1 LLSRAQ
7 AEAQRASLL
16 PKPAC
21 LSDQVLVRTV
31 NIASLLTSGASSAQR
46 AAIQI
51 GKRAYNV
58 PEGIVM
64 PSLTVTLLLFTAMAQ
79 AQQNSAPAFE
89 VATIKPAASD
99 ARGRFIQPG
108 PGGGIRITNMT
119 LKDMIEFAWQ
129 MQPFQLSGGPPWL
142 DSVHYDIVAKPEAK
156 TSFDEMRPMLQAL
169 LADRFQ
175 LRTHRETKELPIYA
189 LVLARKD
196 GKLGPDLTESKEG
209 SCEKLDPSH
218 PPPPQPGAPLPR
230 ICGNMLIGPGQLTML
245 GHPISE
251 LTQLLSR
258 MVERKVVD
266 QTGLKGNFDISLQF
280 PRDEAPP
287 APDGPPARID
297 MAGAIFSTFPDRLG
311 LKFESTKGPVEVIV
325 IDSAEKPSEN

>member
-1 LLSRAQ
+1 
-7 AEAQRASLL
+7 
-16 PKPAC
+16 
-21 LSDQVLVRTV
+21 
-31 NIASLLTSGASSAQR
+31 
-46 AAIQI
+46 
-51 GKRAYNV
+51 
-58 PEGIVM
+58 M
-64 PSLTVTLLLFTAMAQ
+64 PSLTISVILLLSAAMAQ
-79 AQQNSAPAFE
+79 AQQNPAPGFE
-89 VATIKPAASD
+89 IASIKPAAPD

-108 PGGGIRITNMT
+108 PGGGIKITNMT
-119 LKDMIEFAWQ
+119 LKDMIELAWQ

-142 DSVHYDIVAKPEAK
+142 DSIHYDIVAKPEAK
-156 TSFDEMRPMLQAL
+156 ASFDEMRPMLQAL

-175 LRTHRETKELPIYA
+175 LRTHQETKELPIYA

-209 SCEKLDPSH
+209 SCEKFDQSH
-218 PPPPQPGAPLPR
+218 PPPPPQPGAPLPR
-230 ICGNMLIGPGQLTML
+230 ICGNLLIGPGQLTMF

-251 LTQLLSR
+251 LTPLLSR

-287 APDGPPARID
+287 SPDGPPARID